1 VPIHLDVGP
10 RLVTSLAADRPAA
23 ASAALAELGGRT
35 VAWFRVGALLGA
47 PDEAGGSEGGAAE
60 AEVVERA
67 FAMAAELGCPVVG
80 VVHTVAVAPHD
91 GGVSGLAAWGRVAKR
106 AVDLSGVVPILLA
119 VTGPCHG
126 GLAPLLGLAD
136 HVVLTRLASAYI
148 NGPRSVAAIT
158 GLRLS
163 PHDLG
168 GAAVHESAGLAAWVA
183 EDEEEA
189 MAALAELLSY
199 LPDNH
204 LADPPL
210 EPTADPADR
219 RCVAGPAVVP
229 ARSTATYDVREVVA
243 DVCDRGSLLEVRA
256 AFAPNIVTAYAR
268 IDGRPVAV
276 VANQPSVRAGTLDI
290 DASVKAARHVQAADA
305 SNLPLVTFVDTPGY
319 EPGRDLE
326 WRGMIRHGA
335 KLVHAYGEATVP
347 RVCVIL
353 RKAYGGAYIVMDS
366 RTLGSDLVLAWPAAE
381 IAVMGAAGAVAILER
396 RTIAAADDP
405 DATRIRLEEEYRV
418 AYCTPRI
425 AAERGYVDQVIEP
438 ADTRAH
444 VAAALG
450 RLRHKRVPHPHRRH
464 ANGPL

>member
-1 VPIHLDVGP
+1 MDDDVGI
-10 RLVTSLAADRPAA
+10 VDDGT
-23 ASAALAELGGRT
+23 
-35 VAWFRVGALLGA
+35 
-47 PDEAGGSEGGAAE
+47 AE
-60 AEVVERA
+60 AEVIERA
-67 FAMAAELGCPVVG
+67 FAMAAEVGCPVVG
-80 VVHTVAVAPHD
+80 VVHTVAVSPQA
-91 GGVSGLAAWGRVAKR
+91 GGMSGLVAWGRVAKR

-136 HVVLTRLASAYI
+136 HVVLTTAASAYI

-163 PHDLG
+163 PDDLG
-168 GAAVHESAGLAAWVA
+168 GPAVHEAAGLAAWVA

-189 MAALAELLSY
+189 MAALSELLSY

-204 LADPPL
+204 LADPPV
-210 EPTADPADR
+210 EPASDPTSR
-219 RCVAGPAVVP
+219 KCLVASTIVP
-229 ARSTATYDVREVVA
+229 SRSTATYDVREVVA
-243 DVCDRGSLLEVRA
+243 DVCDHGSLLEVRA
-256 AFAPNIVTAYAR
+256 NFAPNMITAYAR
-268 IDGRPVAV
+268 VGGLPVAV

-305 SNLPLVTFVDTPGY
+305 SNMPLLTFVDTPGY

-347 RVCVIL
+347 RVCVVL

-366 RTLGSDLVLAWPAAE
+366 RTLGSDLVLAWPGAE
-381 IAVMGAAGAVAILER
+381 IAVMGAPGAVAILER
-396 RTIAAADDP
+396 RTIADADDP
-405 DATRIRLEEEYRV
+405 EATRLRLEEEYRTT
-418 AYCTPRI
+418 YCTPRI
-425 AAERGYVDQVIEP
+425 AAERGYVDQIIDP
-438 ADTRAH
+438 ADTRVH
-444 VAAALG
+444 VAAALE
-450 RLRHKRVPHPHRRH
+450 RLRHKRVPLPHRRH